1 MALYAF
7 DGTWNKPDTKEDD
20 FDKNT
25 NVYNFLKFYAPDD
38 LETLSKLE
46 EYKEGV
52 GTRLGAGG
60 RIVGGFFGAGGRDR
74 VREMVQSF
82 AENWAHNG
90 PEDRTVDVIGFSR
103 GAALALHF
111 CNKLA
116 KGVEVPGEPEKVKPK
131 IRFLGLWDVVPSF
144 GLPGILLRGANDIN
158 IGWDLDV
165 PGCVEHCF
173 HAMALDERRGAF
185 NVHRLDPENDDA
197 PRIQELWFRGVHSDV
212 GGGNGNVLL
221 GNISLTWMLQQAQ
234 AIGLPI
240 ATDKI
245 AELKSDANA
254 QVSPS
259 DKQGRWNDRVVN
271 KGDRFH
277 ASVGKKLS
285 VGESEEIEVDCK
297 LWFDFSGILIEEGE
311 QYIFEPDREAKWM
324 DKNIECDASGWPPD
338 LNRGRTVF
346 GWLKEKVLESNAV
359 GLTRR
364 VPDANW
370 FEIVACVGASGKP
383 AVPIGRGQH
392 SQNPWTASNS
402 GLLFF
407 FANDARMSGF
417 GHNFYENNEGAINV
431 TVKRVA

>member
-7 DGTWNKPDTKEDD
+7 DGTWNKPDSKEDD

-38 LETLSKLE
+38 PETLGKLE

-74 VREMVQSF
+74 VREMVASF

-116 KGVEVPGEPEKVKPK
+116 KGVEVEGEAEKIKPK

-144 GLPGILLRGANDIN
+144 GLPGIVIPQATDIN

-165 PGCVEHCF
+165 PDCVENCF

-185 NVHRLDPENDDA
+185 SVHRLDPENDDA
-197 PRIQELWFRGVHSDV
+197 PRIQEWWFRGVHSDV

-221 GNISLTWMLQQAQ
+221 GNISLKWMLQQGQ
-234 AIGLPI
+234 AIGAPI
-240 ATDKI
+240 AVDEI
-245 AELKSDANA
+245 AGLKSDDNA
-254 QVSPS
+254 KVSPS
-259 DKQGRWNDRVVN
+259 DKQGRWQDRTVQ

-277 ASVGKKLS
+277 PSVARKLS
-285 VGESEEIEVDCK
+285 AGESATIEVDSK
-297 LWFDFSGILIEEGE
+297 LRFDFSGLLIEEGE
-311 QYIFEPDREAKWM
+311 KYTFAPDPAGKWK
-324 DKNIECDASGWPPD
+324 DKSIDCDASGWPPN
-338 LNRGRTVF
+338 LNRGRTLF
-346 GWLKEKVLESNAV
+346 GWFKEKALESHAV

-370 FEIVACVGASGKP
+370 FEMVACVGVSGKP
-383 AVPIGRGQH
+383 AIAIGHGQFA
-392 SQNPWTASNS
+392 QNPWRATAS

-417 GHNFYENNEGAINV
+417 GHDFYENNAGAINV
-431 TVKRVA
+431 KVTRVA